1 MLLVFFLQKLY
12 YFARVSFSW
21 SLRKLYHSSF
31 HSTLLKFVRHNLR
44 SAATPNK
51 LNPIISA
58 SAKETTTF
66 SFCFLPTAFPVH
78 KAARG
83 DSTSTWYHI
92 KSGRPENW
100 RDGWLQIANE
110 ATYFK
115 GSTFWANLKL
125 YLECSIFRP
134 FYIISSI
141 KNRTYIKK
149 SNAIC
154 QSANLHNHFPY
165 QPTLLPLTTKVR
177 GVTET
182 CLSAVNA
189 NH

>member
-1 MLLVFFLQKLY
+1 MWNLNVLVRSYILGNIHIRFEYNIPIAYFFFIKYTEPRLSEVKSWFSMLLVFFLQKLY

-83 DSTSTWYHI
+83 DSTSTYIW
-92 KSGRPENW
+92 G
-100 RDGWLQIANE
+100 
-110 ATYFK
+110 
-115 GSTFWANLKL
+115 
-125 YLECSIFRP
+125 
-134 FYIISSI
+134 IIS
-141 KNRTYIKK
+141 KVVGLRTDATVGCKLQTRLLTSKALLFGPISNYIW
-149 SNAIC
+149 
-154 QSANLHNHFPY
+154 
-165 QPTLLPLTTKVR
+165 
-177 GVTET
+177 
-182 CLSAVNA
+182 SAVYFVRFTSLVL
-189 NH
+189 